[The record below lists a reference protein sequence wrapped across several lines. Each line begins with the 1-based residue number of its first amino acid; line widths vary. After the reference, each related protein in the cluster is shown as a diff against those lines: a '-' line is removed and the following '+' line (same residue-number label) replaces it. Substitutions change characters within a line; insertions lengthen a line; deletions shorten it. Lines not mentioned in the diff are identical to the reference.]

1 MTSSYVVELSLGD
14 LPKVRS
20 TCARHLVVKQG
31 RGLIFFY
38 DTILFIKYSNF
49 TFTKS
54 LSNNMFM
61 KTLK

>member
-14 LPKVRS
+14 LRKVRS

-31 RGLIFFY
+31 RGLNFFILLY
-38 DTILFIKYSNF
+38 LFIKYSNF
-49 TFTKS
+49 II
-54 LSNNMFM
+54 